1 MKTYIFPG
9 QGSQFP
15 GMGKDLYESYTEAKE
30 LFEKA
35 VANQPD
41 IIIMNSVL
49 SGKHD
54 IVQTLRFEKGLE
66 NVLFLVY
73 Q

>member
-1 MKTYIFPG
+1 M
-9 QGSQFP
+9 
-15 GMGKDLYESYTEAKE
+15 
-30 LFEKA
+30 EKA
-35 VANQPD
+35 IANQPD

-49 SGKHD
+49 SDKQD
-54 IVQTLRFEKGLE
+54 VVKSLRFEKGME